1 MKKIKLFVSLSL
13 LVLACS
19 DDDEVRHNPYL
30 IDQKF
35 SYQLHLSLPEYNQ
48 LNFDGNHIVLPQL
61 GLNGVVVFNINGSM
75 FSAFE
80 LSDPNHALRDCSRLT
95 VSGTEASCSCDDGNV
110 YEIIMGQPVEGD
122 GIYTM
127 KRYNI
132 NRAGDV
138 LTISN

>member
-1 MKKIKLFVSLSL
+1 MKKLELIVL
-13 LVLACS
+13 LAFLGVACS
-19 DDDEVRHNPYL
+19 DDDEVRNNPYL
-30 IDQKF
+30 VDQKF

-61 GLNGVVVFNINGSM
+61 GLNGVVIFNINSTM

-95 VSGTEASCSCDDGNV
+95 VSGTEATCSCDDGNV
-110 YEIIMGQPVEGD
+110 YEIITGQPLEGD
-122 GIYTM
+122 GIYTL
-127 KRYNI
+127 KRYNV
-132 NRAGDV
+132 NRTGDV